1 MNNNTAFAFTTS
13 SSTSKTVN
21 IVTFDKEQPDAAVGK
36 LIYFDT
42 IINNEKYRS
51 LGTVATMLTENSLFS
66 QGFEKVASRGLGADS
81 VQSTDVRK
89 STIIIQA
96 VFKENSETGQW
107 EQYGSAL
114 PTSPSTRAKVHLLE
128 EKIINE
134 MLENTAYPTAG
145 WFRGL
150 KTSPV
155 PLALPNYGSA
165 TGAKHLAVL
174 GKSGSG
180 KRLSVDTPMP
190 TPNGWT
196 TMGEIKDGDLIFD
209 EQGNICTVVKAH
221 EIELSPQSYEVVFS
235 DGSSLKADAQHLWY
249 TETEA
254 SRQSA
259 SQAKTVDVRKNAQR
273 KPLLSESVRSNLR
286 WLASESKPEEVITVK
301 ECFSLLGKKGKPS
314 TWLYN
319 LADSLKPVSYIEL
332 VEVKGYTTKPFTS
345 HTLAKAYPKREILN
359 YFINNE
365 KSIARLRN
373 NRDLVNKLHV
383 EFSQS
388 NSGEKI
394 TTVELRSLFGA
405 PMRSGSF
412 GVMLKNSGIKSEKI
426 SVPYENSEIFYA
438 PIKAKSSAG
447 SIPQYNKREFLNL
460 VAEYGSRILN
470 DQRRKMVVGSV
481 KTTQEILETL
491 THFNGQRQIW
501 NHSVPVAKAIEL
513 PEAELPI
520 HPYTLGAWLGDGI
533 SSNGKICGVDEE
545 IRDYIVK
552 NDRKLVST
560 YIQDNPK
567 KNMPLQTWS
576 FENLPHDLRN
586 LGLLLK
592 NGESVKENGS
602 PKRIPAIY
610 LRSSISQ
617 RKELL
622 AGLMDTDGNATKS
635 ASVEFTSIHKDFA
648 YDVHELALSLGY
660 RATIT
665 EKDAKLYGKFISKKY
680 IVRWSTNDDVFKLSR
695 KVKTHR
701 EYSKNYNESKNSQRY
716 IVAVNKIEPIEMRC
730 ITVNSPNSLYL
741 AGRNFIPTHN
751 TALSGMLLSAFM
763 SHESHAIFV
772 IDPQGQ
778 WANENG
784 MPLSPQK
791 IAQGLGRK
799 VTVVRI
805 SEDVKMPMDA
815 ELFGRMMD
823 KLELWKRF
831 RRMGF
836 ENRDIFSREVAERIA
851 GLNDKQLNE
860 SPRDVLSKVFKDIAY
875 SQSTLSRIYAKGDRQ
890 EGFRD
895 ELLRLVGEPVFN
907 DEGEMEII
915 TDEDKAD
922 VEKNWESIL
931 AAFTPL
937 HSLFSNTNLNGDK
950 RKPLGGAHGFMSEIF
965 QVRKPDPD
973 EPAPYV
979 IIDMSPNIKLHA
991 KADMAKNDMSL
1002 NIQKVLDNAD
1012 IKALMLMI
1020 ILQEMKKASETAFAT
1035 SFGGNL
1041 NTQIVFDEAWRFAP
1055 EGKASPEIEELA
1067 SMLEGFALDTR
1078 KFGIGW
1084 TYILQSPGDLKTGIW
1099 RQLTYVVAGYGLVGD
1114 DVRRLE
1120 SLTDDVAQIEL
1131 YRQFISPTATN
1142 EYPFMFMGPIS
1153 PLIFSTS
1160 PTFLNAFTNVDDFLE
1175 QNSGWIEKI
1184 IKKRGLPTIT
1194 PEWLKTPLNKPAK
1207 NVAQNKE
1214 VKEYGVGKNY
1224 STSEPQTVKKPE
1236 TPKKEKKQ
1244 TGEIAPPPF

>member
-1 MNNNTAFAFTTS
+1 MTEAFAFTTS
-13 SSTSKTVN
+13 QSTSKTVN
-21 IVTFDKEQPDAAVGK
+21 LVTFDKEQPDAAVGK
-36 LIYFDT
+36 LIYFDAV
-42 IINNEKYRS
+42 INGEVYRS
-51 LGTVATMLTENSLFS
+51 IGTVSKMLTENTLFS
-66 QGFEKVASRGLGADS
+66 QGFEKVASRGLGSDA

-89 STIIIQA
+89 SSIIIQA
-96 VFKENSETGQW
+96 VFKKSEEGIW

-114 PTSPSTRAKVHLLE
+114 PTSPSTRAKVHLLNE
-128 EKIINE
+128 ETVNE
-134 MLENTAYPTAG
+134 MLQNASYPTVG

-150 KTSPV
+150 KGTAV
-155 PLALPNYGSA
+155 PLALPNYGLA

-196 TMGEIKDGDLIFD
+196 TMGELKDGDLIFD

-249 TETEA
+249 TETES

-259 SQAKTVDVRKNAQR
+259 SQAKTVGVRKNSQR
-273 KPLLSESVRSNLR
+273 KPLLSEPVCSNLR

-301 ECFSLLGKKGKPS
+301 ECFSLLGKEGKPS

-319 LADSLKPVSYIEL
+319 LADSLKPVSYIEF
-332 VEVKGYTTKPFTS
+332 VDVKGYTTKPFTS
-345 HTLAKAYPKREILN
+345 HALAKAYPKREMLN

-365 KSIARLRN
+365 KSIARLCN
-373 NRDLVNKLHV
+373 NKDLVKKLNTQL
-383 EFSQS
+383 SKAS
-388 NSGEKI
+388 SGEKI
-394 TTVELRSLFGA
+394 TTVELRSIFGA
-405 PMRSGSF
+405 SMRSGSF
-412 GVMLKNSGIKSEKI
+412 GVMLKNTGIKSETVT
-426 SVPYENSEIFYA
+426 VPYENGEISYA
-438 PIKAKSSAG
+438 PIKAKSSVG

-460 VAEYGSRILN
+460 VAEYGSRIIN
-470 DQRRKMVVGSV
+470 DQRHKMVVGSV

-491 THFNGQRQIW
+491 EHFNGQKQIW

-533 SSNGKICGVDEE
+533 SSDGKICDVDEE

-552 NDRKLVST
+552 NDRKLAST

-567 KNMPLQTWS
+567 
-576 FENLPHDLRN
+576 
-586 LGLLLK
+586 
-592 NGESVKENGS
+592 
-602 PKRIPAIY
+602 RIPTMY
-610 LRSSISQ
+610 LRSSIIQ
-617 RKELL
+617 RRELL
-622 AGLMDTDGNATKS
+622 AGIMDTDGNATKS
-635 ASVEFTSIHKDFA
+635 ATLEFTSINKDFA

-665 EKDAKLYGKFISKKY
+665 EKDAKLYGKFVSKKY
-680 IVRWSTNDDVFKLSR
+680 VVRWSTNDDVFKLSR

-701 EYSKNYNESKNSQRY
+701 AYSKNYNESKNNQRY
-716 IVAVNKIEPIEMRC
+716 IVAVNKIEPTEMRC
-730 ITVNSPNSLYL
+730 ITVDSPNSLYL
-741 AGRNFIPTHN
+741 AGRNFVPTHN

-763 SHESHAIFV
+763 CHESHAIFV

-791 IAQGLGRK
+791 IAKGLGRK
-799 VTVVRI
+799 VTVLRI
-805 SEDVKMPMDA
+805 SEDVRMPMDA
-815 ELFGRMMD
+815 EVFGRMMD

-831 RRMGF
+831 RRMGG
-836 ENRDIFSREVAERIA
+836 ENRDVFSREVAERIA
-851 GLNDKQLNE
+851 NLRDSEFNDT
-860 SPRDVLSKVFKDIAY
+860 PRNVLTKIFKDIAY
-875 SQSTLSRIYAKGDRQ
+875 SPSTMSRIYAKGERQ
-890 EGFRD
+890 EMFRD
-895 ELLRLVGEPVFN
+895 ELLRLIGEPIETP
-907 DEGEMEII
+907 DGEYEIV
-915 TDEDKAD
+915 TQEDKAD
-922 VEKNWESIL
+922 IERNWESIL
-931 AAFTPL
+931 SAFTPL
-937 HSLFSNTNLNGDK
+937 HSLFSKTNLNGDK
-950 RKPLGGAHGFMSEIF
+950 RKPLGGKNGFMTEIF
-965 QVRKPDPD
+965 KVRSANDK

-991 KADMAKNDMSL
+991 KAEIAQGDAIL
-1002 NIQKVLDNAD
+1002 NMQKVLDNAD

-1020 ILQEMKKASETAFAT
+1020 VLQEMKRASETAFAT

-1114 DVRRLE
+1114 DVKRLE
-1120 SLTDDVAQIEL
+1120 SLTDDVEQVEL

-1160 PTFLNAFTNVDDFLE
+1160 PTFLNAFTNVPDFLE
-1175 QNSGWIEKI
+1175 ANKHWIDPI
-1184 IKKRGLPTIT
+1184 IKKRGLPALTA
-1194 PEWLKTPLNKPAK
+1194 EYMAQPLD
-1207 NVAQNKE
+1207 KE
-1214 VKEYGVGKNY
+1214 TVPKKQKEEKEYGVGKNY
-1224 STSEPQTVKKPE
+1224 NTSEPQTKVKEQKTVKPAQKVE
-1236 TPKKEKKQ
+1236 
-1244 TGEIAPPPF
+1244 GEVAPPPF

>member
-1 MNNNTAFAFTTS
+1 MENTAFAFTTS
-13 SSTSKTVN
+13 NSTSKTIN
-21 IVTFDKEQPDAAVGK
+21 IVTFDKDQPDAAVGK

-42 IINNEKYRS
+42 VINGEQYRS

-66 QGFEKVASRGLGADS
+66 QGFEKVASRGLGSDA

-96 VFKENSETGQW
+96 VFRQNPDTLIW

-114 PTSPSTRAKVHLLE
+114 PTSPSTRAKVRLLTE
-128 EKIINE
+128 DVIND
-134 MLENTAYPTAG
+134 MLQNVSYPTAG

-190 TPNGWT
+190 TPYGWT
-196 TMGEIKDGDLIFD
+196 TMGQIKDGDLIFD
-209 EQGNICTVVKAH
+209 EQGRICTVVKAH
-221 EIELSPQSYEVVFS
+221 EIELSSQSYEVVFS

-259 SQAKTVDVRKNAQR
+259 SPAKTVDGRRNAKR
-273 KPLLSESVRSNLR
+273 KPLLAESVCSNIR
-286 WLASESKPEEVITVK
+286 WIASESKPDEVITVQ
-301 ECFSLLGKKGKPS
+301 ECFSLLEKDGKPP

-319 LADSLKPVSYIEL
+319 LADSLKPVSYIDF

-345 HTLAKAYPKREILN
+345 HTLANAYPKREILK
-359 YFINNE
+359 YFINN
-365 KSIARLRN
+365 KANFSNLRN
-373 NRDLVNKLHV
+373 NQELVNKLTL
-383 EFSQS
+383 ELL
-388 NSGEKI
+388 NSASDEKV
-394 TTVELRSLFGA
+394 TTVELRSLVGA
-405 PMRSGSF
+405 PTRSGSF
-412 GVMLKNSGIKSEKI
+412 GTMLNNTGIKAEKV
-426 SVPYENSEIFYA
+426 SVAYENSEIVYA
-438 PIKAKSSAG
+438 PIKAKSSVG

-460 VAEYGSRILN
+460 VAEYGSRVIN
-470 DQRRKMVVGSV
+470 GQRVNMIVGSV

-491 THFNGQRQIW
+491 THVNGYKQTW
-501 NHSVPVAKAIEL
+501 NHSVPVAQAIEL
-513 PEAELPI
+513 PEAELPVP
-520 HPYTLGAWLGDGI
+520 PYTLGAWLGDGI

-545 IRDYIVK
+545 IRDYIIN
-552 NDRKLVST
+552 NDRNLTNT
-560 YIQDNPK
+560 YTHDGPNR
-567 KNMPLQTWS
+567 NVPLQTWS
-576 FENLPHDLRN
+576 FENLADDLRN

-592 NGESVKENGS
+592 NGETVKRNGS
-602 PKRIPAIY
+602 PKRIPPMY
-610 LRSSISQ
+610 LRSSIAQ

-622 AGLMDTDGNATKS
+622 AGIMDTDGNATKS
-635 ASVEFTSIHKDFA
+635 ASVEFTSVYKDFA

-665 EKDAKLYGKFISKKY
+665 EGSAKIYGRFISKKY
-680 IVRWSTNDDVFKLSR
+680 VVRWSTNDNVFKISR
-695 KVKTHR
+695 KTKAHS
-701 EYSKNYNESKNSQRY
+701 EYSKKYNESKNNQRY
-716 IVAVNKIEPIEMRC
+716 IVAVNKIEPTEMRC
-730 ITVNSPNSLYL
+730 ITVDSPNSLYL

-763 SHESHAIFV
+763 SHESHAIMV

-791 IAQGLGRK
+791 VAKGLGRE

-851 GLNDKQLNE
+851 GLNDRKLNE

-875 SQSTLSRIYAKGDRQ
+875 SQSTLSRIYTKGDRQ

-895 ELLRLVGEPVFN
+895 ELLRLIGEPVYN

-915 TDEDKAD
+915 TDEDKQD

-931 AAFTPL
+931 SAFTPL

-950 RKPLGGAHGFMSEIF
+950 RRPLGGNNGFMAEVF
-965 QVRKPDPD
+965 KVRKLDPD

-991 KADMAKNDMSL
+991 KAEMDKNNMSL

-1020 ILQEMKKASETAFAT
+1020 ILQEMKRASETAFAT
-1035 SFGGNL
+1035 SLGGNL

-1067 SMLEGFALDTR
+1067 VMLEGFALDTR

-1099 RQLTYVVAGYGLVGD
+1099 RQLTYVVAGYGLVGE
-1114 DVRRLE
+1114 DVRKLE

-1160 PTFLNAFTNVDDFLE
+1160 PTFLNAFNTVEDFLN
-1175 QNSGWIEKI
+1175 QNSEWIQAI
-1184 IKKRGLPTIT
+1184 IKKRRLTALT
-1194 PEWLKTPLNKPAK
+1194 AEWLKLPLDSKVLPNKTPS
-1207 NVAQNKE
+1207 E

-1224 STSEPQTVKKPE
+1224 STSEPQMIV
-1236 TPKKEKKQ
+1236 KEKKANKEVKAKQ
-1244 TGEIAPPPF
+1244 EIAPPPF

>member
-1 MNNNTAFAFTTS
+1 MTEAFAFTTS
-13 SSTSKTVN
+13 QSTSKTVN
-21 IVTFDKEQPDAAVGK
+21 LVTFDKEQPDAAVGK
-36 LIYFDT
+36 LIYFDAV
-42 IINNEKYRS
+42 INGEVYRS
-51 LGTVATMLTENSLFS
+51 IGTVSKMLTENTLFS
-66 QGFEKVASRGLGADS
+66 QGFEKVASRGLGSDA

-89 STIIIQA
+89 SSIIIQA
-96 VFKENSETGQW
+96 VFKKSEDGIW

-114 PTSPSTRAKVHLLE
+114 PTSPSTRAKVHLLNE
-128 EKIINE
+128 ETVNE
-134 MLENTAYPTAG
+134 MLQNASYPTVG

-150 KTSPV
+150 KGTAV
-155 PLALPNYGSA
+155 PLALPNYGLA

-196 TMGEIKDGDLIFD
+196 TMGELKDGDLIFD

-221 EIELSPQSYEVVFS
+221 EIELAPQSYEVVFS

-254 SRQSA
+254 SRQPA
-259 SQAKTVDVRKNAQR
+259 SQAKTVASRKNAKR
-273 KPLLSESVRSNLR
+273 KPLLSESVCSNLR
-286 WLASESKPEEVITVK
+286 WLASESEPEEVITVK
-301 ECFSLLGKKGKPS
+301 ECFSLLGKEGKTP

-319 LADSLKPVSYIEL
+319 LADSMKPVSYIDF
-332 VEVKGYTTKPFTS
+332 VEVKGHTTKPFTS
-345 HTLAKAYPKREILN
+345 HTLATVYPKREILN
-359 YFINNE
+359 HFINNKE
-365 KSIARLRN
+365 SIARLRN
-373 NRDLVNKLHV
+373 NRDLVKKLNT
-383 EFSQS
+383 ELSEAS
-388 NSGEKI
+388 SGEKI
-394 TTVELRSLFGA
+394 TTVELRSIFGA
-405 PMRSGSF
+405 PMRLGSF
-412 GVMLKNSGIKSEKI
+412 GLMLKNTGIKSETVT
-426 SVPYENSEIFYA
+426 VPYENNSITYK
-438 PIKAKSSAG
+438 PIKAKSSVG

-460 VAEYGSRILN
+460 VAEYGSRIIN
-470 DQRRKMVVGSV
+470 DQRGKMIVGSV

-491 THFNGQRQIW
+491 THISGKKQTW

-513 PEAELPI
+513 PEAGLPI
-520 HPYTLGAWLGDGI
+520 HPYTIGAWLGDGI

-545 IRDYIVK
+545 ILDYIVK
-552 NDRKLVST
+552 NDRKLLST
-560 YIQDNPK
+560 YIQDNP
-567 KNMPLQTWS
+567 NRNIPLQTWL
-576 FENLPHDLRN
+576 FENLTNDLRK

-592 NGESVKENGS
+592 NGESVKQNGF

-610 LRSSISQ
+610 LRSSILQ

-622 AGLMDTDGNATKS
+622 AGIMDTDGNATKS
-635 ASVEFTSIHKDFA
+635 ASVEFTSVHKDFA

-660 RATIT
+660 RATIV
-665 EKDAKLYGKFISKKY
+665 EKDAKIYGKLISKKY
-680 IVRWSTNDDVFKLSR
+680 IVRWSTSDDVFKLSR

-701 EYSKNYNESKNSQRY
+701 KYSKNYNESKNNQRY
-716 IVAVNKIEPIEMRC
+716 IVAVNKIEPTEMRC
-730 ITVNSPNSLYL
+730 ITVDSPNSLYL

-763 SHESHAIFV
+763 CHESHAIFV

-791 IAQGLGRK
+791 IAKGLGRK
-799 VTVVRI
+799 VTVLRI
-805 SEDVKMPMDA
+805 SEDVRMPMDSDV
-815 ELFGRMMD
+815 FGRMMD

-831 RRMGF
+831 RRMGA
-836 ENRDIFSREVAERIA
+836 ENRDVFSREVAERIA
-851 GLNDKQLNE
+851 NLRDNEFNDT
-860 SPRDVLSKVFKDIAY
+860 PRNVLTKIFKDIAY
-875 SQSTLSRIYAKGDRQ
+875 SPSTMSRIYAKGERQ
-890 EGFRD
+890 EMFRD
-895 ELLRLVGEPVFN
+895 ELLRLIGEPIETP
-907 DEGEMEII
+907 DGEYEIV
-915 TDEDKAD
+915 TQEDKAD
-922 VEKNWESIL
+922 IERNWESIL
-931 AAFTPL
+931 SAFTPL
-937 HSLFSNTNLNGDK
+937 HSLFSKTNLNGDN
-950 RKPLGGAHGFMSEIF
+950 RKPLGGKTGFMTEIF
-965 QVRKPDPD
+965 KVRSVNDK

-991 KADMAKNDMSL
+991 KAELAQGDVIL
-1002 NIQKVLDNAD
+1002 NMQKVLDNAD

-1020 ILQEMKKASETAFAT
+1020 ILQEMKRASETAFAT

-1114 DVRRLE
+1114 DVKRLE
-1120 SLTDDVAQIEL
+1120 SLTDDVEQVEL

-1160 PTFLNAFTNVDDFLE
+1160 PTFLNAFTNVTDFLE
-1175 QNSGWIEKI
+1175 SNKHWINPI
-1184 IKKRGLPTIT
+1184 VKKRSLPALTV
-1194 PEWLKTPLNKPAK
+1194 EYMSKPLETE
-1207 NVAQNKE
+1207 NVSKKIKE
-1214 VKEYGVGKNY
+1214 EKEYGVGKNY
-1224 STSEPQTVKKPE
+1224 KTSEPQTVIKERKVEPIAS
-1236 TPKKEKKQ
+1236 KKE
-1244 TGEIAPPPF
+1244 GEVAPPPF

>member
-1 MNNNTAFAFTTS
+1 MAEAFAFTTS
-13 SSTSKTVN
+13 QSTSKIVN
-21 IVTFDKEQPDAAVGK
+21 LVTFDKDQPDAAVGK
-36 LIYFDT
+36 LIYFDAL
-42 IINNEKYRS
+42 INGEKYRS
-51 LGTVATMLTENSLFS
+51 IGTVSKMLTENTLFS
-66 QGFEKVASRGLGADS
+66 QGFEKVASRGLGSDA

-89 STIIIQA
+89 SSIIIQA
-96 VFKENSETGQW
+96 VFKLGEEGLW

-114 PTSPSTRAKVHLLE
+114 PTSPSTRAKVHLLNE
-128 EKIINE
+128 ETVNE
-134 MLENTAYPTAG
+134 MLQNASYPTVG

-150 KTSPV
+150 KGTAV
-155 PLALPNYGSA
+155 PLALPNYGLA

-196 TMGEIKDGDLIFD
+196 TMGELKDGDLIFD

-254 SRQSA
+254 SRQPG
-259 SQAKTVDVRKNAQR
+259 SQAKTVSSLKNEQR
-273 KPLLSESVRSNLR
+273 KPLLSESVCSNLR

-301 ECFSLLGKKGKPS
+301 DCFSLLGEEETPS

-319 LADSLKPVSYIEL
+319 LADSLKPVSYIDFID
-332 VEVKGYTTKPFTS
+332 VKCYTTKPFTS
-345 HTLAKAYPKREILN
+345 HTLAKAYPKREMLN

-373 NRDLVNKLHV
+373 NKDLVNKLNV
-383 EFSQS
+383 ELSEIS
-388 NSGEKI
+388 SGEKI
-394 TTVELRSLFGA
+394 TTVELSSLFGA

-412 GVMLKNSGIKSEKI
+412 AAMLKNTGIKAETVT
-426 SVPYENSEIFYA
+426 VPYENSKITYK
-438 PIKAKSSAG
+438 PINAKSSVG

-460 VAEYGSRILN
+460 VAEYGSRIIN
-470 DQRRKMVVGSV
+470 DQRHKIVVGSV

-533 SSNGKICGVDEE
+533 SSDGKICEVDEE

-552 NDRKLVST
+552 NDRKLAST
-560 YIQDNPK
+560 YIQDN
-567 KNMPLQTWS
+567 
-576 FENLPHDLRN
+576 
-586 LGLLLK
+586 
-592 NGESVKENGS
+592 

-610 LRSSISQ
+610 LRSSIIQ

-622 AGLMDTDGNATKS
+622 AGIMDTDGNATKS
-635 ASVEFTSIHKDFA
+635 ATVEFTSIHKEFA

-665 EKDAKLYGKFISKKY
+665 EKDAKLYGKFVSKKY
-680 IVRWSTNDDVFKLSR
+680 VVRWSTNDDVFKLSR

-701 EYSKNYNESKNSQRY
+701 EYSKNYNESKNNQRY
-716 IVAVNKIEPIEMRC
+716 IVAVNKIESTEMRC
-730 ITVNSPNSLYL
+730 ITVDSPNSLYL

-763 SHESHAIFV
+763 CHESHAIFV

-791 IAQGLGRK
+791 IAKGLGRK
-799 VTVVRI
+799 VTVLRI
-805 SEDVKMPMDA
+805 SEDVRMPMDSDV
-815 ELFGRMMD
+815 FGRMMD

-831 RRMGF
+831 RRMGA
-836 ENRDIFSREVAERIA
+836 ENRDVFSREVAERIA
-851 GLNDKQLNE
+851 NLRDNEFNDT
-860 SPRDVLSKVFKDIAY
+860 PRNVLTKVFKDIAY
-875 SQSTLSRIYAKGDRQ
+875 SPSTMSRIYAKGERQ
-890 EGFRD
+890 EMFRD
-895 ELLRLVGEPVFN
+895 ELLRLIGEPIETP
-907 DEGEMEII
+907 DGEYEIV
-915 TDEDKAD
+915 TQEDKAD
-922 VEKNWESIL
+922 IERNWESIL
-931 AAFTPL
+931 SAFTPL
-937 HSLFSNTNLNGDK
+937 HSLFSKTNLNGDN
-950 RKPLGGAHGFMSEIF
+950 RKPLGGKTGFMTEIF
-965 QVRKPDPD
+965 KVRSANDK

-991 KADMAKNDMSL
+991 KAEIAQGDVIL
-1002 NIQKVLDNAD
+1002 NMQKVLDNAD

-1020 ILQEMKKASETAFAT
+1020 ILQEMKRASETAFAT

-1114 DVRRLE
+1114 DVKRLE
-1120 SLTDDVAQIEL
+1120 SLTDDVEQVEL

-1160 PTFLNAFTNVDDFLE
+1160 PTFLNAFTNVPDFLE
-1175 QNSGWIEKI
+1175 ANKHWINPI
-1184 IKKRGLPTIT
+1184 VKKRSLPALTV
-1194 PEWLKTPLNKPAK
+1194 EYMNKPL
-1207 NVAQNKE
+1207 AQDKTSLKPKE

-1224 STSEPQTVKKPE
+1224 ETSQPQTVIK
-1236 TPKKEKKQ
+1236 PKKEPLKKEQ
-1244 TGEIAPPPF
+1244 EEGQVAPPTF